1 MLKFAVSTLGC
12 KVNQYESERIARD
25 FLRNSFELVDFAQ
38 FADVYIINTCMV
50 TNTTEAKSRKIIRR
64 ASRRNPNAFIVITGC
79 YAELK
84 PDEIRAIEGVNLV
97 VGNSKKIDLVNLVLK
112 ALMITNS
119 IPKKNE
125 LLENRYFHTRALV
138 KIQDGCDR
146 FCSYCI
152 IPYARGGL
160 KSRAQSE
167 VVNEV
172 WGLAESGIKEIVLTG
187 IHLGKYGWDLCKKD
201 ALVEL
206 LLELKEIE
214 GIKRIRLSSI
224 ELKELTPRLISLI
237 ADEPKLCHHVHIP
250 LQSGSNK
257 VLRMMNRDYVVEDFI
272 KTTEKIKN
280 LVPEIALTT
289 DVIVGFP
296 GETEDC
302 FQETVSMVKKVGF
315 RKLHVFR
322 FSERSGTKAAEMP
335 NKISDIVK
343 DRRSHELIKVGE
355 NLTENFLNRFLGRK
369 LDVLVEK
376 FNNKNRLLTGLTKNY
391 VRVIFEGSKDFSG
404 QIVSVQVS
412 DVRNGKVFGKA
423 VSGSEEGVSAITNKV

>member
-25 FLRNSFELVDFAQ
+25 FLRNDFKLVDFTQ

-64 ASRRNPNAFIVITGC
+64 ASRRNSNAFIVATGC

-84 PDEIRAIEGVNLV
+84 PDEIRAIEGVDLV

-119 IPKKNE
+119 IPKEKE
-125 LLENRYFHTRALV
+125 LLENRHFHTRALV

-167 VVNEV
+167 IVNEAR
-172 WGLAESGIKEIVLTG
+172 GLAENGIKEIVLTG

-206 LLELKEIE
+206 LLELKEVE

-237 ADEPKLCHHVHIP
+237 ADEPKLCHHVHVP

-272 KTTEKIKN
+272 KTMEKIKN

-335 NKISDIVK
+335 NKISDFVK
-343 DRRSHELIKVGE
+343 DRRSRELIKVGE
-355 NLTENFLNRFLGRK
+355 ILTENFLNRFPGRK
-369 LDVLVEK
+369 LEVLVEK
-376 FNNKNRLLTGLTKNY
+376 FNNKNRLLTGLTENY
-391 VRVIFEGSKDFSG
+391 IRVDFEGSKDLCG
-404 QIVSVQVS
+404 QIVGVQVS
-412 DVRNGKVFGKA
+412 DVRNGKVFGKT
-423 VSGSEEGVSAITNKV
+423 VSGSEESISAIANKV